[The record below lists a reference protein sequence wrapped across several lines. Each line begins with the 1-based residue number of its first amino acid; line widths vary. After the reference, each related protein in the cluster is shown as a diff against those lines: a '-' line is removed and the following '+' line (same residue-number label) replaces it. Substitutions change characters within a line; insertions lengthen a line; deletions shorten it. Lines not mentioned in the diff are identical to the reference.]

1 MLFIETNLG
10 KALTTMSEDKEL
22 PKGRQDEDV
31 ERVRIKRPPVP
42 YISPVD
48 PILDAVAGKSST
60 TNFKITLPDDTI
72 VYHAIYEHGSN
83 EAFIIHVQEV

>member
-1 MLFIETNLG
+1 
-10 KALTTMSEDKEL
+10 MSEDKVL
-22 PKGRQDEDV
+22 PKGLQDEDV
-31 ERVRIKRPPVP
+31 ERGRIKRPPVP
-42 YISPVD
+42 YIPLVD
-48 PILDAVAGKSST
+48 PIQDAVESKSST